1 MEKYRLG
8 IDVGGTKVLYG
19 LLDETC
25 EVKARLRTAMPEDVT
40 PEQLT
45 DKLERE
51 ARILLSRQGVEPEQL
66 TGIGVGMPS
75 YVDFERGVVISSG
88 SIDRIRDYPA
98 RQLLEARFPG
108 VKVLVDNDTNL
119 AGLAEH
125 RLGAGKGERHMLY
138 TALSTGIGSGFIID
152 GKLFRGSYGGAGESG
167 HMLVTPGEG
176 VLCGCGNRGCI
187 MSYASGLMVMRHV
200 RRRMEQGQP
209 TLMRDMAEDPRQL
222 TSRHLAE
229 AADKGDEL
237 ALEMMDQM
245 TTYIAVYLYN
255 LFMAF
260 NIRCNVCGGG
270 LTNLGESFFRA
281 IRRKVDGFNH
291 QEGQTIDIRPA
302 QLGGDNGII
311 GAAMLF
317 EEGV

>member
-51 ARILLSRQGVEPEQL
+51 ARILLSRQGVEPGQL

-125 RLGAGKGERHMLY
+125 RLGAGKGA
-138 TALSTGIGSGFIID
+138 TCCT
-152 GKLFRGSYGGAGESG
+152 
-167 HMLVTPGEG
+167 
-176 VLCGCGNRGCI
+176 
-187 MSYASGLMVMRHV
+187 
-200 RRRMEQGQP
+200 
-209 TLMRDMAEDPRQL
+209 
-222 TSRHLAE
+222 
-229 AADKGDEL
+229 
-237 ALEMMDQM
+237 
-245 TTYIAVYLYN
+245 
-255 LFMAF
+255 
-260 NIRCNVCGGG
+260 
-270 LTNLGESFFRA
+270 
-281 IRRKVDGFNH
+281 
-291 QEGQTIDIRPA
+291 RP
-302 QLGGDNGII
+302 
-311 GAAMLF
+311 
-317 EEGV
+317 

>member
-19 LLDETC
+19 LLDEAC
-25 EVKARLRTAMPEDVT
+25 NVKARCRTAMPGDVT

-45 DKLERE
+45 DKLETE
-51 ARILLSRQGVEPEQL
+51 ARAFLDEQGVDPGRL
-66 TGIGVGMPS
+66 DGIGVGMPS

-88 SIDRIRDYPA
+88 SIDRIRNYPA
-98 RQLLEARFPG
+98 RQLLEERFPG
-108 VKVLVDNDTNL
+108 VRVLVDNDTNL

-125 RLGAGKGERHMLY
+125 RRGAGRGERHMLY

-152 GKLFRGSYGGAGESG
+152 GRLFRGSYGGAGESG

-187 MSYASGLMVMRHV
+187 MSYASGRMVMRHV
-200 RRRMEQGQP
+200 ENH
-209 TLMRDMAEDPRQL
+209 MRAGRATSLKSVGGEL
-222 TSRHLAE
+222 TSRELAQ
-229 AADKGDEL
+229 AAAQGDEL

-270 LTNLGESFFRA
+270 LTNLGEPFFRE

-291 QEGQTIDIRPA
+291 QEGQIIDIRPA
-302 QLGGDNGII
+302 QLGGDNGVI